1 MKVLIIGLGNIG
13 KSHLKSFF
21 LSKYKYEIY
30 LYDKNKIDLKFFTYK
45 KNNINIKILEK
56 FPKSYNF
63 DLVIVSTNSLERF
76 LIIKKILNGN
86 KVKFF
91 IIEKFLFTKINQYK
105 YIQKFLKKK
114 KKCFCKCL
122 GIIFILSFK
131 LKIR

>member
-56 FPKSYNF
+56 FQKSYNF
-63 DLVIVSTNSLERF
+63 DLDIV
-76 LIIKKILNGN
+76 
-86 KVKFF
+86 
-91 IIEKFLFTKINQYK
+91 
-105 YIQKFLKKK
+105 
-114 KKCFCKCL
+114 
-122 GIIFILSFK
+122 
-131 LKIR
+131 